1 MQGIY
6 ESVQVFGRSASMHH
20 GLCVCEWTKGE
31 SGRKGVG
38 QVNDALVRCRARG
51 TRLRPVSLG
60 FVPSPPGQS
69 RHPLG
74 IIRDVPCNVK
84 NTGGHRDACQI
95 KRRKVLL
102 REVPTFPRVRRSSF
116 SKKLK
121 TRQRCHCEGPFRG
134 NTWEGIFLKC
144 TLHLLPAHASGCPPM
159 CLMACCHWPEAA
171 SASPCLIRS
180 AMVDIPS
187 STIKFLAAGC
197 TSGDFLHQRR
207 GMLHLWVFKLSNFGR
222 FGCQHR

>member
-1 MQGIY
+1 MSAIQTRMQGIY

-84 NTGGHRDACQI
+84 HTGGHHDACQT
-95 KRRKVLL
+95 KRRKVL
-102 REVPTFPRVRRSSF
+102 RERSLLFPGSGGARSQKNSKQGKGATAGSFQREHGRGSF
-116 SKKLK
+116 SRALCICSLH
-121 TRQRCHCEGPFRG
+121 TQAGAHRC
-134 NTWEGIFLKC
+134 
-144 TLHLLPAHASGCPPM
+144 A
-159 CLMACCHWPEAA
+159 
-171 SASPCLIRS
+171 
-180 AMVDIPS
+180 
-187 STIKFLAAGC
+187 
-197 TSGDFLHQRR
+197 
-207 GMLHLWVFKLSNFGR
+207 
-222 FGCQHR
+222 